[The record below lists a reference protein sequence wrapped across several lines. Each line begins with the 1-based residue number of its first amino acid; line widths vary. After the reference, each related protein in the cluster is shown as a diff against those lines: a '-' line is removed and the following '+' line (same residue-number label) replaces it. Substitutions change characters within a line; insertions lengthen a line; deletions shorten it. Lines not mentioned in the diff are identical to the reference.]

1 MSVTV
6 RAPESSGMAAGPGE
20 ADERELGSVRAATR
34 GEVDF
39 GPNESARRAAVTRA
53 RIAAGLESDIAALRR
68 PRVRTRLG
76 EIALFA
82 AVWGLGGWM
91 VIGGLA
97 QPAGFAHWTLRI
109 AGTLVVA
116 LALHVF
122 ALLLHDGVHHSLLP
136 GRRLNR
142 WVSVVL
148 GSCVLVSASA
158 YQAMHER
165 HHIFLGDPRD
175 PDDYHNYT
183 GDRRVVWAM
192 HYVRLLLGSFLYLAL
207 IPVMVAKRGTRVEK
221 RRVMLEYLVLAAIY
235 LLVWQVVPH
244 RVLVHAWLLPILPAG
259 IMFNIRSLAAHGIT
273 DTTDPLLASRSID
286 AHPVVAFLF
295 RNENY
300 HLEHHL
306 FPEIPSYNLKAVH
319 RMVHPRMPR
328 AATARSYIGFL
339 AQFVRQSIRLDE
351 SPIGVVRRAERDVDV
366 VEGGVA

>member
-6 RAPESSGMAAGPGE
+6 RGPELSGAPPRPAEG
-20 ADERELGSVRAATR
+20 DERELGSVRAATS

-39 GPNESARRAAVTRA
+39 GPNESARRAAATRA
-53 RIAAGLESDIAALRR
+53 RIAAGLESEIAALRR
-68 PRVRTRLG
+68 PKVRTRIG

-82 AVWGLGGWM
+82 SVWGLGGWM
-91 VIGGLA
+91 VMHGLA
-97 QPAGFAHWTLRI
+97 LPESLVHWALRLG
-109 AGTLVVA
+109 GTLLIA

-142 WVSVVL
+142 WASVLL
-148 GSCVLVSASA
+148 GACVLVSASA

-183 GDRRVVWAM
+183 GDRRVVWTM
-192 HYVRLLLGSFLYLAL
+192 HYVRLLVGSFLYLAL
-207 IPVMVAKRGTRVEK
+207 IPVMVARRGTHVEK
-221 RRVMLEYLVLAAIY
+221 RRVVVEYALLAALY
-235 LLVWQVVPH
+235 VVVWHLVPH
-244 RVLVHAWLLPILPAG
+244 PVLVHAWLLPILPAG

-273 DTTDPLLASRSID
+273 DTSDPLLASRSID

-319 RMVHPRMPR
+319 RMVFARMPR

-339 AQFVRQSIRLDE
+339 AQFVRQSLWLDE
-351 SPIGVVRRAERDVDV
+351 SPIGVVRRAEHDVDV
-366 VEGGVA
+366 AEGGVA